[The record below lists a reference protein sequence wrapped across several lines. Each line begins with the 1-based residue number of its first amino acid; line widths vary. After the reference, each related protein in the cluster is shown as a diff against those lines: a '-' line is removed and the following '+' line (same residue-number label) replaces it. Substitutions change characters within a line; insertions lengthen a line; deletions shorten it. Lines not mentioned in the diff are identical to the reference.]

1 MVRNIPIMMLYITFF
16 SRKAG
21 VHNDTNILRDGGQH
35 RLNEERMTT
44 QQGEYGIVWY
54 FLIPSAR
61 VLIYLHDQLRDEHAS
76 QL

>member
-21 VHNDTNILRDGGQH
+21 VHNDTNILRDGGPH

-44 QQGEYGIVWY
+44 QQGEGGMPKRKWKKGRGTRSDSPWCGYC
-54 FLIPSAR
+54 S
-61 VLIYLHDQLRDEHAS
+61 
-76 QL
+76 